1 MTESMMGHALAYAA
15 AGLPVLPLLPGRKEP
30 ACPHGKDDAT
40 PDTEQITRWWTAR
53 PECNIGVRPP
63 VGIVVL
69 DVDTQHGGPA
79 ELAKLTARFGPL
91 PDTWTARTGQGGQHI
106 WLRADGPFRGKLC
119 PGVDLKT
126 HTGYL
131 VVPPSVHP
139 NGNTYQWLNRQPIHY
154 APAWLRPLLSPPAP
168 TVTRRAFGW
177 LYGGAGSALVAA
189 VAQAP
194 TGQRNHMLFWA
205 ACRAI
210 NEGSYPALR
219 RQLSDAATA
228 AGLPGAE
235 IENTLKS
242 AEKKAVSSR

>member
-1 MTESMMGHALAYAA
+1 MDHALAYAA
-15 AGLPVLPLLPGRKEP
+15 AGLPVLPLLPVRKEP

-40 PDTEQITRWWTAR
+40 TDPEQITRWWSAR
-53 PECNIGVRPP
+53 PERNIGVRPP
-63 VGIVVL
+63 TGMVVL
-69 DVDTQHGGPA
+69 DVDAQHGGPA
-79 ELAKLTARFGPL
+79 ELVKLTDRHGPL

-106 WLRADGPFRGKLC
+106 WLRHTGPVRGKLC
-119 PGVDLKT
+119 PGVDLKA

-139 NGNTYQWLNRQPIHY
+139 NGNRYEWLNRQPIHY

-168 TVTRRAFGW
+168 TATRRPGGGFS
-177 LYGGAGSALVAA
+177 GAGSALVAA

-194 TGQRNHMLFWA
+194 TGQRNHLLFWA

-219 RQLSDAATA
+219 QQLSDAATSN
-228 AGLPGAE
+228 GLPDAE
-235 IENTLKS
+235 IRNTLKS
-242 AEKKAVSSR
+242 AETKAATSR